1 MVHDEYIDLDF
12 SPGEGA
18 AGPSANFLKS
28 GDLNN
33 LLVGLYDT
41 HRDYN
46 RVQSGDPAF
55 KEALC
60 VQMTDLLS
68 ATNRVADR
76 EMITDVLIALLRQS
90 SIDLKAAL
98 AERLSTLEC
107 VPLRLLLQLIN
118 DDIAVARPIL
128 KSSPALN
135 DLDLLYIIQ
144 SRDTTF
150 WQVIAGR
157 RAICENVVDALV
169 DTHDVPTARVLIDND
184 TITLS
189 GYSVGVLNDMAQ
201 TAREL
206 AQPLLSRKDVPETV
220 SRALYELVGEAITS
234 SLDSVADRGEMS
246 FDDVADVRRV
256 VRDVIV
262 EFSNPY
268 PDSSDFIPTPAMMRA
283 SEMFMEQGKLNP
295 VLMLRTLIR
304 GQVSSFVAQLSVYC
318 QLPVA
323 VVVPVLRQQDGKSFA
338 LAARSCDMS
347 RAEFVALFEQVQ
359 RHVQRKIEDDVKNRD
374 KAAGY
379 FDRLTVDIARK
390 IMKRNHH

>member
-12 SPGEGA
+12 SSGEDVSG
-18 AGPSANFLKS
+18 SADRILKS

-41 HRDYN
+41 HRDYS
-46 RVQSGDPAF
+46 REQSYNPAY

-90 SIDLKAAL
+90 NIDLKSAL

-118 DDIAVARPIL
+118 DDISVARPIL
-128 KSSPALN
+128 KNSPALN

-150 WQVIAGR
+150 WQVIASR
-157 RAICENVVDALV
+157 RALCENVVDALV
-169 DTHDVPTARVLIDND
+169 DTHDVPTARALIAND

-189 GYSVGVLNDMAQ
+189 GYSIGILSDMA
-201 TAREL
+201 RSFNEL
-206 AQPLLSRKDVPETV
+206 AKPLLSRKDVPESV
-220 SRALYELVGEAITS
+220 SRALYAMVGDALHSKI
-234 SLDSVADRGEMS
+234 DQAFDQGDIS
-246 FDDVADVRRV
+246 FDDAAQVRRV
-256 VRDVIV
+256 VNDVVTELSAPASETI
-262 EFSNPY
+262 
-268 PDSSDFIPTPAMMRA
+268 DIIPSPAMIRA
-283 SEMFMEQGKLNP
+283 AEMFMGQGKLNP
-295 VLMLRTLIR
+295 VLMLRTLTR

-347 RAEFVALFEQVQ
+347 RADFVALFEQVQ

-379 FDRLTVDIARK
+379 FDRLSVDVARK

>member
-1 MVHDEYIDLDF
+1 MVHDAYIDLVI
-12 SPGEGA
+12 SSGEGDS
-18 AGPSANFLKS
+18 GPAANFLKS

-41 HRDYN
+41 HRDYS

-55 KEALC
+55 KESLC

-68 ATNRVADR
+68 STNRVADR

-98 AERLSTLEC
+98 AERLSTLEY

-157 RAICENVVDALV
+157 RAICENVIDALV
-169 DTHDVPTARVLIDND
+169 DTHDVPTARVLIDNE

-189 GYSVGVLNDMAQ
+189 GYSVGVLSDMAQ
-201 TAREL
+201 TAHEL
-206 AQPLLSRKDVPETV
+206 AQPLLSRKDVPESV
-220 SRALYELVGEAITS
+220 SRALYALVGDAITS
-234 SLDSVADRGEMS
+234 SLERAAGTGEMS
-246 FDDVADVRRV
+246 FDEVADVRRV
-256 VRDVIV
+256 VSDVIV
-262 EFSNPY
+262 EFSNSY
-268 PDSSDFIPTPAMMRA
+268 VDSSDFIPTPAMMRA

-295 VLMLRTLIR
+295 VLMLRTLNR

-318 QLPVA
+318 GLPFA
-323 VVVPVLRQQDGKSFA
+323 VVVPMLRQQDGKGFA
-338 LAARSCDMS
+338 LVARSCAMG
-347 RAEFVALFEQVQ
+347 RAEFLALFEQIQ
-359 RHVQRKIEDDVKNRD
+359 RHVQRKIEGDILGRD

-379 FDRLTVDIARK
+379 FDRLSVDVARK